1 MPELVIY
8 TDGGCRGNPGVG
20 AWAFVL
26 IHCASKTML
35 ERADAV
41 ESTTNNQMELRAVI
55 EALRAIK
62 RPSSLLVFSDSKY
75 VIQCASQWIPGW
87 KERGW
92 KKKNGELKNVELL
105 QSLDRLLSGH
115 RVEWR
120 WVAGHSGEP
129 GNERVDQLANEAM
142 DRLLVRGSSAWERR
156 GSWNHRFQ

>member
-26 IHCASKTML
+26 IHRASKTML

-41 ESTTNNQMELRAVI
+41 VSTTNNQMELRAVI

-75 VIQCASQWIPGW
+75 VIQCASKWIPGW
-87 KERGW
+87 KQRGW
-92 KKKNGELKNVELL
+92 TKKNGELKNVELL
-105 QSLDRLLSGH
+105 QSLDGLLSGH

-129 GNERVDQLANEAM
+129 GNERVDLLANEAM
-142 DRLLVRGSSAWERR
+142 DRMLGKGSGAWERR
-156 GSWNHRFQ
+156 GNWQHRLA

>member
-26 IHCASKTML
+26 IHCASKTTL

-62 RPSSLLVFSDSKY
+62 RPSEVLVFSDSKY
-75 VIQCASQWIPGW
+75 VIQSARDWIPGW

-92 KKKNGELKNVELL
+92 KKKSGELKNVDLLKLLDELL
-105 QSLDRLLSGH
+105 SNH
-115 RVEWR
+115 KVEWR

-142 DRLLVRGSSAWERR
+142 DRLLGSGSGAWEAR
-156 GSWNHRFQ
+156 GSWTHRLE